1 MLILVA
7 FAVPSGLR
15 GVSFT
20 VVVDACRILSNS
32 RDGNL
37 RLADADVDLIAP
49 DNETQVFYGLATT
62 RTALLEDKHTPSVS
76 EIFKFS
82 SFNISD
88 VVVDV
93 MRFVHYFVLDSTPH
107 PPHTLGPPRD
117 GSPSRSPTV
126 DCLDIQHGSQGG
138 RRPVCSHWG
147 RQPSA
152 KHPPGS

>member
-62 RTALLEDKHTPSVS
+62 RTALLEEKHTPSVS

-93 MRFVHYFVLDSTPH
+93 MRFVHYFVHGLHPASSPH
-107 PPHTLGPPRD
+107 IGTSPRWE
-117 GSPSRSPTV
+117 PEPLT
-126 DCLDIQHGSQGG
+126 H
-138 RRPVCSHWG
+138 RRLL
-147 RQPSA
+147 R
-152 KHPPGS
+152 HPAR